1 MNRTRVVGSIS
12 RKIFVTYF
20 QIGAKKISFCKRCG
34 CTAFLTKTSIT
45 MVFVNYKI
53 FIVAKIII
61 DTLSFAGVIQSCS
74 TNATEFCI
82 LAELF
87 IST

>member
-1 MNRTRVVGSIS
+1 
-12 RKIFVTYF
+12 
-20 QIGAKKISFCKRCG
+20 
-34 CTAFLTKTSIT
+34 